1 MIGSHVARGAQSPS
15 IFVPT
20 RDTGPQCSGRARP
33 KTNQTKIKNWGS
45 QIVSVNERESWA
57 VVVAHGQVVVST
69 NLQSCLDN
77 VCGECECLSHSR
89 CHARHEKHVNFVH
102 PALPRWV

>member
-1 MIGSHVARGAQSPS
+1 VAER
-15 IFVPT
+15 IL
-20 RDTGPQCSGRARP
+20 
-33 KTNQTKIKNWGS
+33 KQTKIKNWCS

-57 VVVAHGQVVVST
+57 VVVAYGQVVVLT